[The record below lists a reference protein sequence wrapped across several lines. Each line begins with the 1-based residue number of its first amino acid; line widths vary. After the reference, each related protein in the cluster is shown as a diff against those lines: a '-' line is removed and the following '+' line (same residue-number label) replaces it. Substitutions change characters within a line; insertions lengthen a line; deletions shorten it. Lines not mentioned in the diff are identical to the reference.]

1 MDVTEK
7 INTSWGW
14 TGIEA
19 VEVVREN
26 DFGNLLIRDSSS
38 RFWRL
43 CPEEL
48 ECELVAAN
56 KQQFDELLS
65 DKEFL
70 IDWHMTALVEVA
82 KKTLGELGEGRKYYL
97 VIPGSL
103 GGEYDISN
111 IKTIPLDEL
120 ISLSGSLAH
129 QIKDLPPG
137 AKVKLN
143 VVKKANLC

>member
-1 MDVTEK
+1 MDVTENV
-7 INTSWGW
+7 NTSWGW
-14 TGIEA
+14 IGIEA
-19 VEVVREN
+19 VEVIEEN

-48 ECELVAAN
+48 ECELIAAN
-56 KQQFDELLS
+56 QQQLDKLLNDE
-65 DKEFL
+65 EFL
-70 IDWHMTALVEVA
+70 IDWHMSALVEVA
-82 KKTLGELGEGRKYYL
+82 KKTLGTLCEGRKYCL
-97 VIPGSL
+97 AIPGRL

-111 IKTIPLDEL
+111 IKTIALNEL
-120 ISLSGSLAH
+120 ISFSGNLAH

-143 VVKKANLC
+143 VAK